1 MTTTTRTDVHRLA
14 ELDPADYTAIAEVD
28 EREDGRSYDIED
40 GGLEYAEAHTIQP
53 TRGCALCG
61 QARAATWVAFRH
73 DPTGDVI
80 WTGWICAEKVGL
92 GSRDDLDARRSG
104 DTINWAKARGHRL
117 AGDPAARRAIDYC
130 ARKVVEFI
138 ESRDDVTPE
147 TWQNYSG
154 NFHVSIFARWQ
165 RAATL
170 SDGQITALLAGPAR
184 DAKREAEAAEAQAL
198 LAAKPEVAEF
208 IENYVIETHDD
219 LDDLDDGGDR
229 TDDIVSSI
237 IGRFRREGTLTPK
250 QVALIEKVATPADV
264 TPVPDT
270 SERIVITG
278 EVVSIATKENDYGE
292 REVMTVEDDRGFK
305 VWGTVPQKL
314 IEASYTGELKGE
326 RVTFTATVQRSDRDE
341 SFGFF
346 KRPTKAEI
354 TNQEGM

>member
-14 ELDPADYTAIAEVD
+14 VLDPADYTAIAEVD

-138 ESRDDVTPE
+138 EEGDKVKVTMRFRGRE
-147 TWQNYSG
+147 LSHGQLG
-154 NFHVSIFARWQ
+154 MAVLQ
-165 RAATL
+165 RAGARVKAL
-170 SDGQITALLAGPAR
+170 EKRLLDAAAGVTA
-184 DAKREAEAAEAQAL
+184 E
-198 LAAKPEVAEF
+198 LAA
-208 IENYVIETHDD
+208 
-219 LDDLDDGGDR
+219 
-229 TDDIVSSI
+229 
-237 IGRFRREGTLTPK
+237 
-250 QVALIEKVATPADV
+250 
-264 TPVPDT
+264 
-270 SERIVITG
+270 
-278 EVVSIATKENDYGE
+278 
-292 REVMTVEDDRGFK
+292 
-305 VWGTVPQKL
+305 
-314 IEASYTGELKGE
+314 
-326 RVTFTATVQRSDRDE
+326 
-341 SFGFF
+341 
-346 KRPTKAEI
+346 
-354 TNQEGM
+354 

>member
-14 ELDPADYTAIAEVD
+14 VLDPADYTAIAEVD

-130 ARKVVEFI
+130 ARKVVEFV

-147 TWQNYSG
+147 TWQHYG
-154 NFHVSIFARWQ
+154 GDFHVSVFARWQ
-165 RAATL
+165 RDATL

-184 DAKREAEAAEAQAL
+184 DAKREAQVTEAQAL

-208 IENYVIETHDD
+208 IENYKHSDD
-219 LDDLDDGGDR
+219 GDR
-229 TDDIVSSI
+229 TDQILSSI
-237 IGRFRREGTLTPK
+237 IDRYRREGTLTPK

-270 SERIVITG
+270 DERIVITG
-278 EVVSIATKENDYGE
+278 EVVSVATQENDYGE

-305 VWGTVPQKL
+305 VWGTVPQRL
-314 IEASYTGELKGE
+314 LEASYTGELKGE
-326 RVTFTATVQRSDRDE
+326 RVTFRAIVQRSDRDE

-354 TNQEGM
+354 TNQEGT